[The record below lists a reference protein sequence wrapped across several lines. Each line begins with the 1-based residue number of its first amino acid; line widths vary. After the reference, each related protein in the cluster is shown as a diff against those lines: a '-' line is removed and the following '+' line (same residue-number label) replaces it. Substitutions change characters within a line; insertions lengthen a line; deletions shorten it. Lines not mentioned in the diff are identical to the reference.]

1 MMSVTPS
8 PQTKPVQT
16 SSVMTNLQQLEPE
29 YKRYPV
35 PKLTK
40 AETAA
45 LLVPTLS
52 SVVSTDTGI
61 PTCILCEYGSHCP
74 QQTTQEHT
82 MRSMYEVTLHKRGL
96 VHLLADDVEDAA
108 WQALELAKDDIL
120 VDVCPLNETE

>member
-45 LLVPTLS
+45 LLVPTL
-52 SVVSTDTGI
+52 VFPPAFFVS
-61 PTCILCEYGSHCP
+61 
-74 QQTTQEHT
+74 
-82 MRSMYEVTLHKRGL
+82 MGL
-96 VHLLADDVEDAA
+96 IV
-108 WQALELAKDDIL
+108 
-120 VDVCPLNETE
+120 LNKLRKNTR